1 MSTLILQIPAWLLPG
16 LLLAVSIMA
25 LAIIVEKG
33 YLLYFKLKDDSIRD
47 VLARIASEAGAD
59 REREKRRFGAY
70 LSARLP
76 LLGTI
81 STVSP
86 LIGLLGTVT
95 GMIKSFHAFEA
106 GGAGGLEQPLLL
118 GGIDEALITTCFG
131 LIIAIPALIAYN
143 SYAARVNAILD
154 ELDFAAG
161 RIDGAD
167 GSAP

>member
-1 MSTLILQIPAWLLPG
+1 MNTLILAIPPWLLPG
-16 LLLAVSIMA
+16 ALLIVSVLT

-33 YLLYFKLKDDSIRD
+33 YLLYIKIDQDPVGKIKIPD
-47 VLARIASEAGAD
+47 GD
-59 REREKRRFGAY
+59 RGQRRFREY
-70 LSARLP
+70 LSKRLS

-106 GGAGGLEQPLLL
+106 GGGAGLERPLLL

-143 SYAARVNAILD
+143 AYAARVNGILD
-154 ELDFAAG
+154 ELDRVDPSQETG
-161 RIDGAD
+161 GAL
-167 GSAP
+167 P